1 MKTITITF
9 LSFFYAIII
18 NSAEFRMDAYGYDK
32 SKLYS
37 LSENH
42 IYVDYSN
49 DAIVLTTT
57 GISGTAICDG
67 IIEIINDQSTSN
79 IMCELTEKNG
89 DTAFMHFKQTSGAA
103 IATEGTQQFLFVA
116 GTGRWK
122 ELVGQKCISANSPV
136 VSKKVSEGN
145 FEGRYIWT
153 GKCNVTD
160 ATLERVINYTK
171 PQ

>member
-1 MKTITITF
+1 MKLITLSCLFTICPF
-9 LSFFYAIII
+9 LLFG
-18 NSAEFRMDAYGYDK
+18 AEFRMDAYGYDK
-32 SKLYS
+32 SKLYT
-37 LSENH
+37 LSEKN

-49 DAIVLTTT
+49 DAIVLTST

-67 IIEIINDQSTSN
+67 VIEIVNNTSTSN
-79 IMCELTEKNG
+79 IMCELTEQNG
-89 DTAFMHFKQTSGAA
+89 DTAFMHFKQKSGAA
-103 IATEGTQQFLFVA
+103 IATEGTQQFIFVA

-136 VSKKVSEGN
+136 VSKKISKDK

-160 ATLERVINYTK
+160 ATLERLINYK
-171 PQ
+171 KSE